1 MHVVRV
7 GDTLTAIAKN
17 AGTTIAA
24 IASLNHIDPAKP
36 ILIGQRLRIPLAT
49 AGLAATQSDVRA
61 RLDYWSGKLGVDPHL
76 VRALAWMES
85 GYQTRIVSSAGAR
98 GVLQTLPTTREYV
111 ETVLAGRRIPHTVD
125 GDIEV
130 GILYLRHLLQVFNGN
145 ESLALA
151 GWYQGER
158 AVNEHGVYNVSKP
171 FVANVLALKLR
182 M

>member
-1 MHVVRV
+1 
-7 GDTLTAIAKN
+7 
-17 AGTTIAA
+17 
-24 IASLNHIDPAKP
+24 
-36 ILIGQRLRIPLAT
+36 
-49 AGLAATQSDVRA
+49 
-61 RLDYWSGKLGVDPHL
+61 

-111 ETVLAGRRIPHTVD
+111 ETVLAGKSIPHTVD

-130 GILYLRHLLQVFNGN
+130 GILYLRHLLQVFHGN

-151 GWYQGER
+151 GWYQGEL
-158 AVNEHGVYNVSKP
+158 AVRKHGLYKVSRP
-171 FVANVLALKLR
+171 FVANVLALSKR